1 MKFMEI
7 IMEENKNMI
16 DHPSH
21 YTNGLECIDEMVAVF
36 GVEAVIAHCKWN
48 AWKYRYRAG
57 NKWDKEEDLKKAD
70 WYLQKAVELQNNYF
84 DAIKDIGKKLHVVK
98 EQ

>member
-1 MKFMEI
+1 
-7 IMEENKNMI
+7 MEEKKDPEKKDMVNHPDHYKVNK
-16 DHPSH
+16 
-21 YTNGLECIDEMVAVF
+21 LECIDEMVVVF
-36 GVEAVIAHCKWN
+36 GVEAVIAHCKCN

-84 DAIKDIGKKLHVVK
+84 DAIKDIGKKLNVVK